1 MPKNVAAVKNSEP
14 ATERELLE
22 VPDTRKGM
30 FDIVTQSRE
39 DRRVVVVGDC
49 EQKRELLC
57 SSSDFVDDPSVP
69 PLI

>member
-1 MPKNVAAVKNSEP
+1 MPKNVAALKNSEP

-30 FDIVTQSRE
+30 FDIVAQSRE
-39 DRRVVVVGDC
+39 DRRVVVGDC